1 MKDKNDTEG
10 QYPKSLKLKLLS
22 GWQQLSSFISPL
34 LIQRRISSFIC
45 QLLTLLLLSSCSEIL
60 YINIEQMLPPEIMP
74 KHRAKSIGVV
84 SNFSRNNVII
94 VDENSIILPFDAD
107 TIKEQV
113 ALTLADAGFMDR
125 VVMLDSLLYHPDSTA
140 PHILSQNEINRLCQ
154 ELEVEMIYSIDYA
167 CLTFNPVSQF
177 TARPLNAYLCARIYT
192 PCCDSITGANILEKK
207 VLDYWINDTKEI
219 SYLIP
224 QIPQQLAEA
233 AIKPYLPSWKERE
246 RVFYYDRLSYEL
258 RESKVYVHENNWA
271 AAAEQWRM
279 LLNSRW
285 QPYRFMAAYNLA
297 LYHEMTDEIDQA
309 ITYLDLA
316 EETATTQIID
326 TSLVK
331 EYREVLLNRKK
342 ELKQLEQCHQSTR
355 R

>member
-1 MKDKNDTEG
+1 MVSNTAA
-10 QYPKSLKLKLLS
+10 
-22 GWQQLSSFISPL
+22 
-34 LIQRRISSFIC
+34 
-45 QLLTLLLLSSCSEIL
+45 LT
-60 YINIEQMLPPEIMP
+60 
-74 KHRAKSIGVV
+74 RVIGVQLY
-84 SNFSRNNVII
+84 RY
-94 VDENSIILPFDAD
+94 
-107 TIKEQV
+107 Q
-113 ALTLADAGFMDR
+113 ALGF
-125 VVMLDSLLYHPDSTA
+125 LHW
-140 PHILSQNEINRLCQ
+140 
-154 ELEVEMIYSIDYA
+154 
-167 CLTFNPVSQF
+167 
-177 TARPLNAYLCARIYT
+177 AY
-192 PCCDSITGANILEKK
+192 N
-207 VLDYWINDTKEI
+207 
-219 SYLIP
+219 
-224 QIPQQLAEA
+224 
-233 AIKPYLPSWKERE
+233 
-246 RVFYYDRLSYEL
+246 FYYDRLSYEL